1 MKLSP
6 DSFFY
11 GIDIMK
17 SIKWI
22 VSILLLAL
30 VACSENASDL
40 TTENMNTEFI
50 PLAGNAYSDLA
61 YPGIVGLEN
70 GITNWAIEDAEVE
83 VYFYADTPAQVQ
95 LGVRGESAQKSVIE
109 IEMNDR
115 RRTVELHSDERTA
128 VTVGEFEIIQPG
140 YNKVTLRG
148 IEKDG
153 RQFAHISDLFLVGT
167 TDLQLQYVQNNE
179 NNRFYWGRRG
189 PSVHLSYGELPEDED
204 MEWFY
209 SELTVPEGY
218 DPVGSYFMANGFGEG
233 YFGIQVNSEE
243 ERRVLFSVWSP
254 YQTDNPD
261 EIPED
266 QRIQVLDRGDE
277 VITGEFGNEGSGG
290 QSYKLYSWEAGKTY
304 RFLNAVQPDGDGN
317 TIYTGYFYSPDTS
330 EWKLIARF
338 LRPQTDTWYTRPH
351 SFLENFAFENGDSE
365 RKAFHHN
372 QWVQNRNGEWIEL
385 DQATFTGDDIAQK
398 GYRLDYTGGAENER
412 FYLRNGGF
420 FDGEVELNSYFNRSK
435 VATPPEINSN
445 DLLYFE

>member
-1 MKLSP
+1 MRKN
-6 DSFFY
+6 
-11 GIDIMK
+11 I
-17 SIKWI
+17 WI
-22 VSILLLAL
+22 VPILLL
-30 VACSENASDL
+30 VMTACSENASEIN
-40 TTENMNTEFI
+40 TENKKTEFI
-50 PLAGNAYSDLA
+50 PLAGNGFTDLA
-61 YPGIVGLEN
+61 YPGVVGLES
-70 GITNWAIEDAEVE
+70 GITDWSDKEAGVGI
-83 VYFYADTPAQVQ
+83 YFYADDTASVQ
-95 LGVRGESAQKSVIE
+95 MGIRGVSKERSVIE
-109 IEMNDR
+109 VEMNDR
-115 RRTVELHSDERTA
+115 KRTVEIHTDERTA
-128 VTVGEFEIIQPG
+128 VTAGEFEITQPG
-140 YNKVTLRG
+140 YNKVRLRG
-148 IEKDG
+148 IERDG
-153 RQFAHISDLFLVGT
+153 GQFARISDLYLVGP
-167 TDLQLQYVQNNE
+167 TDLQLQYVRNNE
-179 NNRFYWGRRG
+179 KNRFYWGRRG
-189 PSVHLSYGELPEDED
+189 PSVHLSYGELPKDED

-266 QRIQVLDRGDE
+266 QRIQVLDRGDD

-338 LRPQTDTWYTRPH
+338 LRPRTDTWYTRPH
-351 SFLENFAFENGDSE
+351 SFLENFAFENGHAE

-372 QWVQNRNGEWIEL
+372 QWIRSSNGEWIEL
-385 DQATFTGDDIAQK
+385 DQATFTGDDIAQT

-420 FDGEVELNSYFNRSK
+420 FDGEVELNSYFTRMEE
-435 VATPPEINSN
+435 AMPPEI
-445 DLLYFE
+445 DGKKLLYFD